1 MRARLHSLKFALEQT
16 YLARATVNGVAVEV
30 EEDRTT
36 SKYMLKIGSNTPLPF
51 ETIPEVEDFMVKH
64 SESYVKGSR
73 VWEDIGD

>member
-1 MRARLHSLKFALEQT
+1 MRKWLHSLKFALEQT
-16 YLARATVNGVAVEV
+16 YLARTTINGVIVDV

-36 SKYMLKIGSNTPLPF
+36 VKYTLKIGGNVLPPF

-64 SESYVKGSR
+64 SESYAKGSH